1 MMSVRSTLTNDVI
14 AIMQFSLY
22 FYHKIFN
29 VGLAISQHYTR
40 NYKNIAIFN
49 LYFLI
54 SYHIKESAPECQG
67 EPFTGTTCF
76 FNTLK

>member
-1 MMSVRSTLTNDVI
+1 MTSVRSTLSHDVI

-22 FYHKIFN
+22 FHHKIFK

-49 LYFLI
+49 
-54 SYHIKESAPECQG
+54 Q
-67 EPFTGTTCF
+67 
-76 FNTLK
+76 